1 MKINRSNLEWYL
13 KNIRRDNLTHD
24 SKELSDSDLIDKLAS
39 WMETNPSCISMDEV
53 SHPSRY
59 YYSTVGYGIFSLLGE
74 RYRMGRVEVFD
85 KQNESGYQ
93 IDEGLYCMPFV
104 AANQFEDFME
114 TLETDLPIHINIG
127 SVDECNRATAEELG
141 IEPNKMHDDETKKVY
156 WRKKNDAYAAE
167 QGFKDWDDLLANSIF
182 KLKK

>member
-1 MKINRSNLEWYL
+1 MLHGHQHL
-13 KNIRRDNLTHD
+13 KGDVRFGEGRRMDVGMCGSPEFRPYH
-24 SKELSDSDLIDKLAS
+24 I
-39 WMETNPSCISMDEV
+39 DEV
-53 SHPSRY
+53 
-59 YYSTVGYGIFSLLGE
+59 
-74 RYRMGRVEVFD
+74 
-85 KQNESGYQ
+85 
-93 IDEGLYCMPFV
+93 LYCMPFV

-141 IEPNKMHDDETKKVY
+141 IEPDKMHDDETKKVY
-156 WRKKNDAYAAE
+156 WRKKNDTYAAE